1 MQENLRVAV
10 IQHGPVYL
18 DKAKSLDKAITLLQE
33 AVKEGARLVVFG
45 ETWLSGY
52 PAWLDHCPDAG
63 RWNHEPVKEVFAQT
77 YQNAVS
83 VDGPEIA
90 TLCAQ
95 AGELGVALMMGI
107 NEVVPGGLPQGTI
120 FNSLII
126 INEEGELVNQHRK
139 LMPTY
144 TEKLVYGHGDGAGLR
159 SVETRFGRLGGLICW
174 EHWMPHARMAMHQQ
188 SEQVHVAL
196 WPTVH
201 EMHQINCRQY
211 AFEGRCFVIGAGQ
224 IMRAK
229 ELPSQLETPAHFAGK
244 PEELVLKGGSCVI
257 GPDGHY
263 IAGPLFDEETI
274 LYADLDLSHPIR
286 ERMNLDV
293 TGHYNRPDVFRFEV
307 NRERQL

>member
-1 MQENLRVAV
+1 METLRVAV

-18 DKAKSLDKAITLLQE
+18 DKAKSLDKATTLLQE
-33 AVKEGARLVVFG
+33 AAAGGAGLVVFG

-77 YQNAVS
+77 WQNGVAI
-83 VDGPEIA
+83 DGPEIT
-90 TLCAQ
+90 TLRKEAAAQ
-95 AGELGVALMMGI
+95 GVAVVMGI
-107 NEVVPGGLPQGTI
+107 NEVVHKGQPQGTI

-126 INEEGELVNQHRK
+126 IDEQGNLANHHRK

-159 SVETRFGRLGGLICW
+159 AADTKFGRLGALICW
-174 EHWMPHARMAMHQQ
+174 EHWMPHSRMAMHQE
-188 SEQVHVAL
+188 SETVHVAL

-224 IMRAK
+224 IMRAS
-229 ELPSQLETPAHFAGK
+229 ELPEALETPSHFANA
-244 PEELVLKGGSCVI
+244 PDALVLNGGSCVI

-263 IAGPLFDEETI
+263 VAGPVFDKETI
-274 LYADLDLSHPIR
+274 LYADLDLSHPVK

-293 TGHYNRPDVFRFEV
+293 TGHYNRPDVFSFSV
-307 NRERQL
+307 NRERQV

>member
-1 MQENLRVAV
+1 METLRVAV

-33 AVKEGARLVVFG
+33 AAAGGAGLVVFG

-77 YQNAVS
+77 WQNGVAI
-83 VDGPEIA
+83 DGPEIT
-90 TLCAQ
+90 TLRKEAAAQ
-95 AGELGVALMMGI
+95 GVAVVMGI
-107 NEVVPGGLPQGTI
+107 NEVVHKGQPQGTI

-126 INEEGELVNQHRK
+126 IDEQGNLANHHRK

-159 SVETRFGRLGGLICW
+159 AADTKFGRLGALICW
-174 EHWMPHARMAMHQQ
+174 EHWMPHSRMAMHQE
-188 SEQVHVAL
+188 SETVHVAL

-201 EMHQINCRQY
+201 EMHQVNCRQY

-224 IMRAK
+224 IMRTS
-229 ELPSQLETPAHFAGK
+229 ELPEALETPAHFANA
-244 PEELVLKGGSCVI
+244 PDALVLNGGSCVI

-263 IAGPLFDEETI
+263 VAGPVFDKESI
-274 LYADLDLSHPIR
+274 LYADLDLSHPVK

-293 TGHYNRPDVFRFEV
+293 TGHYNRPDVFSFSV
-307 NRERQL
+307 NRERQV